1 MHLTGLDLLLW
12 AASFLGHVAL
22 LSVLWVRG
30 RVRLFPIFTAFI
42 TLNVIRTVALF
53 FIQRY
58 GTAIHYFYSFWSLAI
73 VDVAFQLGVVYELGS
88 YIFRPNG
95 QWIVGLR
102 RHLALWIVSSF
113 TIASGISWVATPE
126 TKVWVQTLV
135 IKGSVFSAALL
146 SELFVGMIVLSATAR
161 LPWDTHVTRISQGL
175 GVYSIV
181 TLVLETARTYFGVA
195 KNGQTYSQLSHLRI
209 AVYLACLLYWIVT
222 LWRNNP
228 TGRQMPDLM
237 RRQLAE
243 LNEDALHHLRILQ
256 SEREP

>member
-1 MHLTGLDLLLW
+1 MRLTGLDLLLW
-12 AASFLGHVAL
+12 AASFSGHVAL

-30 RVRLFPIFTAFI
+30 RARLFPVFTAFI
-42 TLNVIRTVALF
+42 SLNVIRTVALF

-58 GTAIHYFYSFWSLAI
+58 GTAIHYFYIFWSLGI
-73 VDVAFQLGVVYELGS
+73 VDVAFQLGVVYELGF

-102 RHLALWIVSSF
+102 RHLALWIVSSV
-113 TIASGISWVATPE
+113 TIAMGISWIATPE
-126 TKVWVQTLV
+126 TKLWVQTLV
-135 IKGSVFSAALL
+135 IKGSFFSAALL

-161 LPWDTHVTRISQGL
+161 LPWGTHVTKISQGL
-175 GVYSIV
+175 GIYSIV

-195 KNGQTYSQLSHLRI
+195 KNNQTYSELSHLRI

-222 LWRNNP
+222 LWRNSP
-228 TGRQMPDLM
+228 AGGQMPDLI

-243 LNEDALHHLRILQ
+243 LNEDALQHLRILQ